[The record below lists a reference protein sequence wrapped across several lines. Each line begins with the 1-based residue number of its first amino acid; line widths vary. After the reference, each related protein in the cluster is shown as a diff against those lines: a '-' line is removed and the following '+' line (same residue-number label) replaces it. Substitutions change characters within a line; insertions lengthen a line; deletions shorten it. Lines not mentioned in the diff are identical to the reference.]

1 MAKTLIAQVA
11 AIASLP
17 LILLLA
23 SCATSPV
30 PLGLPCS
37 VGPVVLDKGAT
48 SRLTRDEKEQI
59 VALNETG
66 ARLCRWKA
74 P

>member
-1 MAKTLIAQVA
+1 MDKTLIILKCVAVA
-11 AIASLP
+11 AVFSVLTA
-17 LILLLA
+17 
-23 SCATSPV
+23 CATSPV

-48 SRLTRDEKEQI
+48 TRLTRGEKEQI

-66 ARLCRWKA
+66 ERLCRWRA